1 VIIER
6 FFCNIQ
12 ARAINA
18 NVTFGFLISE
28 KLGELEQNK
37 EGLAVRSPCVL
48 RPNDLFST
56 VLNVVLDENL
66 DVIVFV

>member
-37 EGLAVRSPCVL
+37 EGWQ
-48 RPNDLFST
+48 
-56 VLNVVLDENL
+56 
-66 DVIVFV
+66 